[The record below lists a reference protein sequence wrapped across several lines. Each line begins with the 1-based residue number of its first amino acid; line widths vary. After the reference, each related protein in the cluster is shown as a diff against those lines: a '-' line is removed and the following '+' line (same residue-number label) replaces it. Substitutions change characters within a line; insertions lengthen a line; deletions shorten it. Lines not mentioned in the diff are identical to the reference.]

1 MSLDFALLRN
11 DEPEVQLPPIMV
23 AQSGFSRHCVAQSS
37 KFTPDFPLSPRRT
50 LAGIFVNSASAPAL
64 TVRGLV
70 RSRTVRST
78 PSCLARAPTRAVAMA
93 RAIAAVGE
101 MSPSRS
107 DASGYTRAPSRAA
120 PRSGGLG
127 RGGGTL
133 CRGGNCGQLREASA
147 RSEAGLGRVAPQ
159 DVRNRSLLVPKV
171 RRPATGAGIPDAGRR
186 HPAHSASP
194 SAARAA
200 APSGSGAGATAAGPL
215 EQLAATGRPRK
226 AGVRLER
233 DVQASLGASF
243 TVQGMSQGPPGPPPP
258 PALAR
263 NRAPIV
269 RRQEG

>member
-1 MSLDFALLRN
+1 
-11 DEPEVQLPPIMV
+11 VQV
-23 AQSGFSRHCVAQSS
+23 RSAG
-37 KFTPDFPLSPRRT
+37 SPRDGALRGGRRRAHR
-50 LAGIFVNSASAPAL
+50 LPHEAAHAGWHHAPAL
-64 TVRGLV
+64 HRTGAAPAGGQSGTPAQDTFDARPWRLRPRGE
-70 RSRTVRST
+70 
-78 PSCLARAPTRAVAMA
+78 PA
-93 RAIAAVGE
+93 AI
-101 MSPSRS
+101 
-107 DASGYTRAPSRAA
+107 SG
-120 PRSGGLG
+120 PRSGSLG

-147 RSEAGLGRVAPQ
+147 RSEVGLGRVAAQ
-159 DVRNRSLLVPKV
+159 DVRRRCLLVPKV

-200 APSGSGAGATAAGPL
+200 APPGSGAGATAAGALGVTLGGGAPPL

-243 TVQGMSQGPPGPPPP
+243 NVQGMSQGPPGPPPT

-263 NRAPIV
+263 NRAPMPPILARATAPTCGCPPRGCPPRA
-269 RRQEG
+269 RRRGL